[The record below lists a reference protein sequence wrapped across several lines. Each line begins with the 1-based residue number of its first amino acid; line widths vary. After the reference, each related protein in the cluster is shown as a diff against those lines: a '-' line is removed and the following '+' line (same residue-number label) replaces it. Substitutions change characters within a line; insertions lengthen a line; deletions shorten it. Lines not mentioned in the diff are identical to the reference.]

1 MRFPNFSWSFGADLA
16 VNGNRFRLSLPLNHA
31 MTIQTIHYKNIGNWI
46 ELSGVMEA
54 PKSSVV
60 NVDGS
65 ATTCSTCGAT
75 CRTACKGEKETGQ
88 KAKSEARA
96 ELV

>member
-1 MRFPNFSWSFGADLA
+1 MRFPNFYWSFGADLA
-16 VNGNRFRLSLPLNHA
+16 VTGNTFRLSLPLNHA
-31 MTIQTIHYKNIGNWI
+31 MTIKSIHYTKIGNWI

-60 NVDGS
+60 NVDGT
-65 ATTCSTCGAT
+65 ATTQACRAT
-75 CRTACKGEKETGQ
+75 CSRACKGKEETGQ
-88 KAKSEARA
+88 KAKGEARA

>member
-16 VNGNRFRLSLPLNHA
+16 VKGNTFRLSLPLNHA
-31 MTIQTIHYKNIGNWI
+31 MTIQTIHYTKIGNWI

-60 NVDGS
+60 NVDGT
-65 ATTCSTCGAT
+65 ATAQACRATCS
-75 CRTACKGEKETGQ
+75 RACKGEKETRQEAQG
-88 KAKSEARA
+88 KART
-96 ELV
+96 ELI

>member
-16 VNGNRFRLSLPLNHA
+16 VKGNTFRLSLPLNHA
-31 MTIQTIHYKNIGNWI
+31 MTIQSIHYTKIGNWI

-60 NVDGS
+60 TIDGT
-65 ATTCSTCGAT
+65 ATTQACRAT
-75 CRTACKGEKETGQ
+75 CRACKGKKETRQ
-88 KAKSEARA
+88 EAQGETRT
-96 ELV
+96 EFI